1 MMEKDQILET
11 EQKIAKIENKNEREV
26 ADLLFKLGFT
36 FVDANSIIT
45 NSSTQRIGEID
56 LIFTFKDYLF
66 LVEVSKDKHSSNK
79 KNAFFIKWEDR
90 DNLAIVNKLYQLR
103 PRKVIRV
110 YFDLSTKTPENPSH
124 EVQRMTQSGK
134 LNKVAYL
141 DDYEYFLNCYKKI
154 GLWAKND
161 LLDWL
166 EFEDEK
172 TSKQIDAI
180 QYYIGDIPV
189 FCFVER
195 VFNLLHTC
203 YVSRRRTKDVGY
215 QRTLKEHR
223 MINISNNIKK
233 GEGLSFPNSILINV
247 PDMTNKILPPE
258 DCPKVVKIQFP
269 LSYNTCRIIDGQ
281 HRLLGFSV
289 VSSEIQKM
297 YSMPVIA
304 LQDYDRKKEIKTF
317 VDINSKQQRIDGN
330 LILLLKADLDWKEGT
345 REFKEKISVGVADE
359 LNHSFFKNRIYFGMA
374 DEQKGDKITLTTL
387 VSAMISNNLVQET
400 VSTTNKKLK
409 EIFTYMQQYMP
420 DYSFKAGTYFG
431 HNRGISVLFRLV
443 NLLQRNMQAQKM
455 NVSKEIFF
463 QDLSKVFDKQII
475 ENLDN
480 YYGEGGAN
488 VAATLLITELKDKYP
503 TKYGR
508 METNLIL
515 LRLKSK

>member
-1 MMEKDQILET
+1 MEISEAQK
-11 EQKIAKIENKNEREV
+11 KIAQIRNDAERNV
-26 ADLLFKLGFT
+26 AELLLNLGFD
-36 FVDANSIIT
+36 FIDSNVIIT
-45 NSSTQRIGEID
+45 NSPNQIIGEID
-56 LIFTFKDYLF
+56 LIFVFKDYLL
-66 LVEVSKDKHSSNK
+66 LVEVSKDKRSSNK
-79 KNAFFIKWEDR
+79 KSAFFNKWDDR
-90 DNLAIVNKLYQLR
+90 EHLTIVNKQYQLR
-103 PRKVIRV
+103 PRKVMRV

-141 DDYEYFLNCYKKI
+141 DDYEYFLNCHKKI

-180 QYYIGDIPV
+180 QYYIGDVPV

-195 VFNLLHTC
+195 VYNLLHTC
-203 YVSRRRTKDVGY
+203 YVSRRRTKDMGY

-223 MINISNNIKK
+223 IINISNNIKK
-233 GEGLSFPNSILINV
+233 GEGLSFPNSILIDV
-247 PDMTNKILPPE
+247 PNMTDNILAPE
-258 DCPKVVKIQFP
+258 KCPKVVKIQFP

-330 LILLLKADLDWKEGT
+330 LILLLKADLDWTEGT
-345 REFKEKISVGVADE
+345 REFKEKIAVGVADE

-374 DEQKGDKITLTTL
+374 DEPKGDKITLTTL
-387 VSAMISNNLVQET
+387 VSAMVSNNLVQDT
-400 VSTTNKKLK
+400 ISMTNKKLK
-409 EIFTYMQQYMP
+409 EIFSYMQLYIP

-431 HNRGISVLFRLV
+431 QNRGISVLFRLV

-455 NVSKEIFF
+455 NISKEIFF
-463 QDLSKVFDKQII
+463 QDLGKVFNQQII

-488 VAATLLITELKDKYP
+488 AAATLLITELRNKYP

-508 METNLIL
+508 METNLNL
-515 LRLKSK
+515 LR